1 MGFRSAGLVAK
12 KGKDFGIPSP
22 FRLPNQSGE
31 LKPYLLFFSADL
43 SGAAGAA
50 GAAVADVS
58 VPPGAG
64 AIAPGCP
71 VVPVSGAGGAA
82 GAGAGG
88 GGGGSSFFPHP
99 AKARVKIKRLTIDH
113 EATRFPILVHLLST
127 TQEPACYEFVLH
139 KIRILA
145 RGSKFYQAVR
155 LGSPSAGSSGAAV
168 ASVFGNKSKVVG
180 DESLTGAGAG
190 ARPVET

>member
-1 MGFRSAGLVAK
+1 MRAPVGNGANVARRRGGLRRDKVHKPFGHRPLVAK

-31 LKPYLLFFSADL
+31 LKPYLVFFSAGF

-50 GAAVADVS
+50 GAAVVDVS

-64 AIAPGCP
+64 AIAP
-71 VVPVSGAGGAA
+71 VELSGAGGAA

-127 TQEPACYEFVLH
+127 TQEPAYYEVVLH
-139 KIRILA
+139 K
-145 RGSKFYQAVR
+145 F
-155 LGSPSAGSSGAAV
+155 
-168 ASVFGNKSKVVG
+168 
-180 DESLTGAGAG
+180 
-190 ARPVET
+190 